1 MVPGDS
7 AYVEKRVTIE
17 ENIQMP
23 TGTGDVE
30 NKVKYRVWNAFRSK
44 LGAAIVN
51 GIINIYI

>member
-30 NKVKYRVWNAFRSK
+30 NKVEYRVRNAFRSK

-51 GIINIYI
+51 GIRKYI